1 MGHGAENDF
10 ARQRCDTCPF
20 GRRRRKRNA
29 KRFSRAE
36 SEARD
41 GRESRTRGCCPC
53 GILRTASMLRDQR
66 APMRSAVSPHESP
79 SARSRLRAALAP
91 RSSRAHSRRPPRE
104 DVVGTAS
111 HCVSTYRNVRAFSA
125 RMAAPPP
132 PPTMW
137 TPQQEGINQILQ
149 LLTEY
154 RQPGANQQQ
163 VRRV

>member
-1 MGHGAENDF
+1 
-10 ARQRCDTCPF
+10 
-20 GRRRRKRNA
+20 
-29 KRFSRAE
+29 
-36 SEARD
+36 
-41 GRESRTRGCCPC
+41 
-53 GILRTASMLRDQR
+53 MLRDQR

-132 PPTMW
+132 PPTLW
-137 TPQQEGINQILQ
+137 APQQEGINQILQ

>member
-1 MGHGAENDF
+1 M
-10 ARQRCDTCPF
+10 
-20 GRRRRKRNA
+20 
-29 KRFSRAE
+29 
-36 SEARD
+36 
-41 GRESRTRGCCPC
+41 
-53 GILRTASMLRDQR
+53 RTASREREQR
-66 APMRSAVSPHESP
+66 GPKRTGVYTQETT
-79 SARSRLRAALAP
+79 SARSRRREELET